1 MENKRLN
8 NYLKRTLGEHY
19 SYMPK
24 GELKVNSS
32 KGIVEF
38 TFNPA
43 KVSKRFIEACL
54 DKDEL
59 YKYIKESTGKKV
71 VMQFPLD
78 ESRESKW
85 TKDDIET
92 VNKIISILE
101 KGGDITSYTDTIHK
115 LYKKSDLSSLT
126 DDEIEERN
134 NLLKTLISK
143 ENESMMTPTASMFT
157 GKRTLQCDKDG
168 KEVLREDVEEDDEE
182 EELEL
187 NIDEEEEIDEP
198 EEDIDSQFA
207 ELARKTVYDAGGF
220 MTDYTLYLDRKSDR
234 YICIFGDQDF
244 YRPGETTPDAEFEKR
259 EDAEEWF
266 SVYDGVTESEE
277 DEEDFS
283 DYEEDEEELELNT
296 DGEESEDEELELRTN
311 EEDEEVEEESLQ
323 LKEDSDNPPNKDATD
338 VVVDVLRLFPD
349 VNFVDQRDLG
359 NGKIKLIFN
368 HELTPSKLKALKS
381 WLDNEELDY
390 NLSKV
395 ALTIVAPWK
404 SQMVGKLESLKRLN
418 LKESLEEIPYE
429 GWTIKPFEITSI
441 EYGED
446 KYPGF
451 THYMIQRDRDGAYL
465 SDKSMK
471 SVLRGLKL
479 DGDTTACNTVD
490 KAKKVI
496 DYINSLKFLD
506 EDYWFGGNGKMEIP
520 ERDNLQPGDQELEIR
535 TDDVTKDNEDQNEEE
550 QEEELNEDINSTS
563 SMTAT
568 EVVDDLENKFSVY
581 YKGGTPGGFG
591 LFDKSKVLVHF
602 YLRSF
607 MDTQIDS
614 YNKFINSIKSYLDSN
629 GLKYKID
636 ENRNTLS
643 VEAEKDNLKLRP
655 MDLNEDYLPTEFYR
669 TIFELVDGS
678 PDEEYEWRSEEEA
691 KAHMNLFDESDA
703 DLYKRIYVEDPSGKV
718 IDEKRFVSEG
728 LNEKISETDRL
739 KYSVELIRDDGTS
752 DVHSFANYKSAKNLY
767 DQYDETDGY
776 IKVRLIGNKG
786 MWDTLEEKDFT
797 SVEPINEEKKVSFKD
812 VHKCDVCGKPLSQC
826 TCEVKEEEDLKEG
839 VDTETVDGFTV
850 KELESLAESSREML
864 DYLED
869 K

>member
-54 DKDEL
+54 DKNGL
-59 YKYIKESTGKKV
+59 YQYITESTSEKV
-71 VMQFPLD
+71 VMKLPLD
-78 ESRESKW
+78 ES
-85 TKDDIET
+85 
-92 VNKIISILE
+92 
-101 KGGDITSYTDTIHK
+101 TD
-115 LYKKSDLSSLT
+115 
-126 DDEIEERN
+126 
-134 NLLKTLISK
+134 
-143 ENESMMTPTASMFT
+143 ESMMTPTALTFT

-168 KEVLREDVEEDDEE
+168 KEILHEKIDPNEDEDFRYHISLYYDENRRGLEDEFQTDDYDVVEEYVWEYIQKGSYITVWDQETMRKVDLDPDDYDYETDDLYSVLDDLKRVSPFNPDNTDGEWVKKAFTVPLGTEPLTEEVEESEDTEVEDREEVDETEDDEE
-182 EELEL
+182 GELEL
-187 NIDEEEEIDEP
+187 NIDDEEEIDEP
-198 EEDIDSQFA
+198 EDDIDSQFA
-207 ELARKTVYDAGGF
+207 ELARKTVYDADGF

-277 DEEDFS
+277 V
-283 DYEEDEEELELNT
+283 EDEEELELNI
-296 DGEESEDEELELRTN
+296 DEEEPEDEELELKTD
-311 EEDEEVEEESLQ
+311 EGEEVEEESLQ
-323 LKEDSDNPPNKDATD
+323 LREDSSNSSNKEATD
-338 VVVDVLRLFPD
+338 IVVDVLRLFPD
-349 VNFVDQRDLG
+349 VKFVDQRDLG

-368 HELTPSKLKALKS
+368 HELTPSKLKVLKS
-381 WLDNEELDY
+381 WLDNEGLDH

-418 LKESLEEIPYE
+418 LKESLEEVPYE
-429 GWTIKPFEITSI
+429 GWTIKPFEVTSI

-520 ERDNLQPGDQELEIR
+520 ERDNLQPGDQELEIK

-550 QEEELNEDINSTS
+550 QEEEL
-563 SMTAT
+563 
-568 EVVDDLENKFSVY
+568 
-581 YKGGTPGGFG
+581 
-591 LFDKSKVLVHF
+591 
-602 YLRSF
+602 
-607 MDTQIDS
+607 
-614 YNKFINSIKSYLDSN
+614 
-629 GLKYKID
+629 
-636 ENRNTLS
+636 
-643 VEAEKDNLKLRP
+643 
-655 MDLNEDYLPTEFYR
+655 
-669 TIFELVDGS
+669 
-678 PDEEYEWRSEEEA
+678 
-691 KAHMNLFDESDA
+691 
-703 DLYKRIYVEDPSGKV
+703 
-718 IDEKRFVSEG
+718 
-728 LNEKISETDRL
+728 
-739 KYSVELIRDDGTS
+739 
-752 DVHSFANYKSAKNLY
+752 
-767 DQYDETDGY
+767 
-776 IKVRLIGNKG
+776 
-786 MWDTLEEKDFT
+786 
-797 SVEPINEEKKVSFKD
+797 NEEKKVSFKD

-826 TCEVKEEEDLKEG
+826 ICEVKEDEDLKENRQG
-839 VDTETVDGFTV
+839 KIGNIEVTYTDKYYQDMENNPPPKLDSEDYDSEDDIYEFEYADDIV
-850 KELESLAESSREML
+850 KSYR
-864 DYLED
+864 D
-869 K
+869 KGWIK